1 MKKDGEKDEKK
12 ISAHPT
18 KPAVTSAAATT
29 AEKKPAGTI
38 TGTPKPAVKKED
50 PKIKKDTGKEVAN
63 GVKDDKKPAV
73 KPAGVKAVG
82 AKGKEEPKKTTEKK
96 EEE

>member
-1 MKKDGEKDEKK
+1 VKKDGEKDEKK

-50 PKIKKDTGKEVAN
+50 PKIKKVTRRER
-63 GVKDDKKPAV
+63 KK
-73 KPAGVKAVG
+73 
-82 AKGKEEPKKTTEKK
+82 EKK
-96 EEE
+96 EERENEI